1 MQRLLKEIKV
11 VNPYA
16 NLLEFPSEWLRTRRD
31 HLRFLNLIEVI
42 TFLYQYQRERKQTEG
57 GLEYIESSLAD
68 YKTAYLLAREV
79 LGESFTELKKPQ
91 RELLGQIENLL
102 DKKEETTR
110 REIREHTGLP
120 DHRLRD
126 LLAELVSLE
135 YLGIVEGKQGKSY
148 HYKLA
153 ERGISGAKI
162 FVGLTSPEDLAQRI
176 NSEAVYPPSRSD
188 LAELSGTSPLS

>member
-1 MQRLLKEIKV
+1 MQRCLRQVRV
-11 VNPYA
+11 VNPFA
-16 NLLEFPSEWLRTRRD
+16 HLLEFPSEWLRTRRD
-31 HLRFLNLIEVI
+31 NLRFLNLIEVI
-42 TFLYQYQRERKQTEG
+42 TFLYQHQREVKRTEG
-57 GLEYIESSLAD
+57 GLEYIESNMAD

-162 FVGLTSPEDLAQRI
+162 FVGLTSPEELAQRI
-176 NSEAVYPPSRSD
+176 NRSAVYPPSRSD
-188 LAELSGTSPLS
+188 LAELSETSPLS